1 MKLGRHDTNHLQ
13 FNRSFKSS
21 PTMKTITI
29 ATLFVALAT
38 PVLAQQKSEGHSAH
52 HPTAAASA
60 ADMTEGEIRKVDKD
74 AKKLTVKHGEIKSL
88 DMPPMTMV
96 FVAKQPILLKSLAP
110 GDTVE
115 FEAFEAN
122 GQYSV
127 GKIQKVKDYLN
138 IDFINS
144 QN

>member
-38 PVLAQQKSEGHSAH
+38 PVLAQQKAEGHSAH

-74 AKKLTVKHGEIKSL
+74 AKKLTIKHGEIKSL

-96 FVAKQPILLKSLAP
+96 FQVKDA
-110 GDTVE
+110 
-115 FEAFEAN
+115 
-122 GQYSV
+122 SV
-127 GKIQKVKDYLN
+127 LDKVKVGDKVRFVVQKS
-138 IDFINS
+138 DTGFVVTDVEAAK
-144 QN
+144 

>member
-96 FVAKQPILLKSLAP
+96 FQ
-110 GDTVE
+110 
-115 FEAFEAN
+115 
-122 GQYSV
+122 
-127 GKIQKVKDYLN
+127 VKDASVLDKLKVGDKVRFVVQKSDTGFVVTD
-138 IDFINS
+138 I
-144 QN
+144 QAAK